1 MVLVVFGVSGSGKT
15 TIGTRLAETMG
26 WNFYD
31 ADNFHPAANVE
42 KMSQGIPLTDADRI
56 PWLDSLR
63 ELIKR
68 CKATQENAV
77 LACSALRDSYRKFL
91 QTGGDVRFIYLKGDF
106 NLIEQ
111 RLKSRTGHFM
121 KPGLLTS
128 QFKTLE
134 EPKEDVIV
142 VDVAPSPEEIVQTIV
157 KQLLIN
163 R

>member
-1 MVLVVFGVSGSGKT
+1 MVFVVFGVSGSGKT
-15 TIGTRLAETMG
+15 TIGSLLAETMG

-42 KMSQGIPLTDADRI
+42 KMRQGIPLTDADRI

-68 CKATQENAV
+68 CKANQENAV

-91 QTGGDVRFIYLKGDF
+91 KTGGDVQFIFLKGDY
-106 NLIEQ
+106 NLIQE
-111 RLKSRTGHFM
+111 RLSIRKGHFM
-121 KPGLLTS
+121 NPGLLMS

-134 EPKEDVIV
+134 EPKEDVLV
-142 VDVAPSPEEIVQTIV
+142 VDVAPTPEEIVQTII
-157 KQLLIN
+157 KQLTIN
-163 R
+163 K